1 MDDLAVTD
9 GHMPALDEVVG
20 QDHRSLHHQI
30 EVGHRRP
37 LSSSQRE
44 ERVDIVHRRCRDE
57 GGERIGTGKVA
68 IQRLDLGGKQAVLA
82 IEWGHAAYPLVGH
95 RGHAL
100 RAVAAVAYARVRTVT
115 EFYRKDRLLSAEIEA
130 LDRDLACPD
139 ALASFA
145 AAAPMDD
152 FDAFFAL
159 A

>member
-1 MDDLAVTD
+1 MTLRLFLPLAALLLSASAAPGRSPLERAV
-9 GHMPALDEVVG
+9 LDEINFARGNPQAYAERLRTYRTYFQGRVVYYPG
-20 QDHRSLHHQI
+20 NPTGLKTS
-30 EVGHRRP
+30 
-37 LSSSQRE
+37 
-44 ERVDIVHRRCRDE
+44 E
-57 GGERIGTGKVA
+57 G
-68 IQRLDLGGKQAVLA
+68 
-82 IEWGHAAYPLVGH
+82 
-95 RGHAL
+95 
-100 RAVAAVAYARVRTVT
+100 VAAVAYARVRTVT